1 MKKQS
6 AFPTEVPPE
15 LWNGS
20 RVLDLS
26 LLLEAE
32 QTARVAVPW
41 KPGLAYGIHRFGVT
55 WSMARGKASPWSKF
69 CLTTALLIFPATAL
83 VHGLG
88 FEVAALSCRMFRWE
102 HCSTP
107 WAVWGEEEGV
117 KEIFLTMFG
126 SLRHWKVKLL
136 WLGALWGKL
145 LFTWDCDP
153 EGDGECCLLPQP
165 WAWAE
170 VPAGKP
176 RVRCCSISAAKYFL
190 WGCFWLLPTYA
201 VVLLRSLG
209 TFLSQHGTPWV
220 SRLAELSSLSAYC
233 REERGS

>member
-6 AFPTEVPPE
+6 AFPTEFPPE

-20 RVLDLS
+20 GVLDLS

-32 QTARVAVPW
+32 QTARVAAPW
-41 KPGLAYGIHRFGVT
+41 KPRLAYGIHRFGVT
-55 WSMARGKASPWSKF
+55 WSMPKGKASTRSKS
-69 CLTTALLIFPATAL
+69 CLTTALLLFPATAL

-88 FEVAALSCRMFRWE
+88 FEVTALSCRTFRWE

-107 WAVWGEEEGV
+107 WALWGEEEEV
-117 KEIFLTMFG
+117 KEIFLFD
-126 SLRHWKVKLL
+126 SLKHWKIKLL
-136 WLGALWGKL
+136 WLGTLWGKL
-145 LFTWDCDP
+145 LFSWDCDP
-153 EGDGECCLLPQP
+153 GGDGEWYLLRQP
-165 WAWAE
+165 WASAE

-176 RVRCCSISAAKYFL
+176 RVRCLLNISCQIFL

-201 VVLLRSLG
+201 IVLLRSLG

-220 SRLAELSSLSAYC
+220 SQLAEVSSHFCLLYSGK
-233 REERGS
+233 RILI